1 MKTTTRMTTWTGLTM
16 TSNPPKPQGS
26 IKMRDLRILESY
38 TKELSL
44 LAVVSTLPKDVSLLV
59 RKLETIVDKLI
70 GDAEY
75 V

>member
-1 MKTTTRMTTWTGLTM
+1 M
-16 TSNPPKPQGS
+16 SEKPQGS
-26 IKMRDLRILESY
+26 IKMRDLRILEGY
-38 TKELSL
+38 AKELSL
-44 LAVVSTLPKDVSLLV
+44 LTSVNQLPRDVTLLV

>member
-1 MKTTTRMTTWTGLTM
+1 
-16 TSNPPKPQGS
+16 
-26 IKMRDLRILESY
+26 MRDLRILEGY
-38 TKELSL
+38 TKELSMV
-44 LAVVSTLPKDVSLLV
+44 ASVHQLPRDVELLV

>member
-1 MKTTTRMTTWTGLTM
+1 MTKEPT
-16 TSNPPKPQGS
+16 KPQSS
-26 IKMRDLRILESY
+26 IKMRDLRILEGY

-44 LAVVSTLPKDVSLLV
+44 LATVNDLPRDVSLLV

-75 V
+75 GS

>member
-1 MKTTTRMTTWTGLTM
+1 MTTE
-16 TSNPPKPQGS
+16 KPQGA
-26 IKMRDLRILESY
+26 IKMRDLRILEGY
-38 TKELSL
+38 AKELS
-44 LAVVSTLPKDVSLLV
+44 VVASVHQLPRDVELLV

>member
-1 MKTTTRMTTWTGLTM
+1 MTLTDK
-16 TSNPPKPQGS
+16 PKPQGS
-26 IKMRDLRILESY
+26 IKMRDLLILEGY
-38 TKELSL
+38 VKELSL
-44 LAVVSTLPKDVSLLV
+44 ISTVHELPRDVSLLV